1 MKAILMS
8 IRPKWVAKILNKEK
22 TIEIRKRFPKD
33 YVGWVYIY
41 CTLGQGLVFDSEGKG
56 LVNSKLFPYAKNCP
70 EHNRLING
78 KVVARFWCDKVE
90 EIKLPYTK
98 FGTNEWV
105 NGEFERTLQTET
117 MDEETL
123 LNKSC
128 LSEEEMYKYLNFKH
142 SPNYC
147 GTAIHITKLEIF
159 DKPKEIS
166 EFKSANKYEAFIN
179 QVKVYRVY
187 KPLNRAPE
195 SYCFI
200 EI

>member
-1 MKAILMS
+1 MS
-8 IRPKWVAKILNKEK
+8 IRPEWVAKILNGEK
-22 TIEIRKRFPKD
+22 TIEIRKKFQKD

-41 CTLGQGLVFDSEGKG
+41 CTKGK
-56 LVNSKLFPYAKNCP
+56 LDCFVNGRCYTRNKPTNKEWYKKFPHITY
-70 EHNRLING
+70 LNG

-98 FGTNEWV
+98 FGTNERV

-128 LSEEEMYKYLNFKH
+128 LSEEEIYKYLNFKH

-147 GTAIHITKLEIF
+147 GTAIHITKLEIL

-166 EFKSANKYEAFIN
+166 KFCGTKRYFVGCGNAIDKTPRYA
-179 QVKVYRVY
+179 Q
-187 KPLNRAPE
+187 LHHAPQ
-195 SYCFI
+195 SWCYI
-200 EI
+200 EDVL